1 MKQLLFLFFFVIS
14 FGLQVAYAAT
24 IGIPEIILI
33 LIIGLLAIAVM
44 VGFVLLCIHL
54 IKKAKATRNEK

>member
-54 IKKAKATRNEK
+54 IKKAKVTRNEK